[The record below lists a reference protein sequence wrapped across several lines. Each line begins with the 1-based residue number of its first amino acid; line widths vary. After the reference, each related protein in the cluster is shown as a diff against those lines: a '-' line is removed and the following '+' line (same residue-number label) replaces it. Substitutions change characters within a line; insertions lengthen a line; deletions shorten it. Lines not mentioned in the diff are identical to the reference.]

1 MTWPPQSPDLN
12 PIELLWDELDR
23 RVRKVCPTSTQHLWN
38 ILQQEWNNILTTA
51 LEKLIKR
58 MPRFFGL
65 FLMQYV
71 DSLIRRKFN
80 ILSTNTSLCYSY
92 VDIIITILLLLCY
105 FVFFHPIY
113 CNSLHFYNFF

>member
-58 MPRFFGL
+58 MPRFFWAVL
-65 FLMQYV
+65 NA
-71 DSLIRRKFN
+71 IRG
-80 ILSTNTSLCYSY
+80 
-92 VDIIITILLLLCY
+92 
-105 FVFFHPIY
+105 FFDAKKV
-113 CNSLHFYNFF
+113 